1 MPALCG
7 RACPQSLQYR
17 GGRIW
22 PYRLVG
28 AAVYY
33 ASASPQVAQ
42 LMSVARATAS
52 QDDSYIDG
60 PLGRD
65 RDLLDAK
72 RDRVPGGGLFVAE
85 GEEAARMRRSRAC
98 PPVPCGTG
106 AVGISAFACSCPA
119 GRALTRPRCVSMA
132 LAQRA
137 AGHTYQ
143 PRTSPERV
151 TLVAGQPR
159 APMSQTSAQQTRS
172 GATISRC
179 SAQRLRLYECLMRHL
194 HRGELGT
201 PADLP
206 ATPAGAGA
214 ADVDLAGLREQAVRG
229 PGRRRPGHGVRGS
242 YRSVRRGAGAGAAGD
257 RALALPGQP
266 PDRDARPRTS
276 PRRLRPR
283 PRCPSAR

>member
-1 MPALCG
+1 
-7 RACPQSLQYR
+7 
-17 GGRIW
+17 
-22 PYRLVG
+22 
-28 AAVYY
+28 
-33 ASASPQVAQ
+33 
-42 LMSVARATAS
+42 MSVARATAS

-194 HRGELGT
+194 HRGEIGP

-206 ATPAGAGA
+206 ARAAGPRPA
-214 ADVDLAGLREQAVRG
+214 DLYLAGLRQPALRRTGRG
-229 PGRRRPGHGVRGS
+229 RPGLRHERADGPAG
-242 YRSVRRGAGAGAAGD
+242 RSTRPRRARAHPV
-257 RALALPGQP
+257 ALAGGP
-266 PDRDARPRTS
+266 PHHHAGLRLHAALRHHSFPILRS
-276 PRRLRPR
+276 PR
-283 PRCPSAR
+283 